1 MQGTPGADK
10 TAGGRSPTA
19 TPSGIERTGRRL
31 PTEASADNMAGLF
44 NIPMGML
51 GHLLSHHKLGEKAAP
66 CPLVTVVTGTEPKPS
81 PTSTDKTQN
90 GGGGPV
96 TGLLQRARPISRTLR
111 VGDGSLINDPQDSA
125 FEREKSPPQI
135 GCLRTYQQGPP
146 LKDLETML
154 DHLNPGGRYAPLMC
168 ETSQRVALVIPYRNR
183 ELQLRTVLYNL
194 HLMLRTQQLDYVI
207 FLVEQA
213 GSNTFN
219 RGMLMN
225 IGYAEA
231 IKTYN
236 YTCFVFHDV
245 DLIPE
250 DDRIYYGCGTNV
262 RHLSVAIDKFN
273 YRIVFPNLIGG
284 VTQLPRAAFEK
295 INGFSNLYFGWGGE
309 DDDLGI
315 RIRNAKLIVE
325 RQSIAIARY
334 RMIKHLHERSNAPN
348 PKRFQLLR
356 NTTRRIKNDGLN
368 TLKYRVLHKKEE
380 KLYANITVEIK
391 KEDYNL

>member
-1 MQGTPGADK
+1 MSIK
-10 TAGGRSPTA
+10 VA
-19 TPSGIERTGRRL
+19 TCVMAVLFIAQITFFFSFNTKSKIKVNQKYKIVSGIK
-31 PTEASADNMAGLF
+31 EALELN
-44 NIPMGML
+44 
-51 GHLLSHHKLGEKAAP
+51 
-66 CPLVTVVTGTEPKPS
+66 T
-81 PTSTDKTQN
+81 
-90 GGGGPV
+90 
-96 TGLLQRARPISRTLR
+96 SRTCTAIKIWKTK
-111 VGDGSLINDPQDSA
+111 D
-125 FEREKSPPQI
+125 KSMTTKPKMLPICPSTPPNQV
-135 GCLRTYQQGPP
+135 GCLRTYHQGPP
-146 LKDLETML
+146 LKDLETIL

-168 ETSQRVALVIPYRNR
+168 ETSQRVAIVIPYRNR

-194 HLMLRTQQLDYVI
+194 HLMLRTQQLDYGI

-262 RHLSVAIDKFN
+262 RHLSVAINKFN

-309 DDDLGI
+309 DNDLGF

-348 PKRFQLLR
+348 PIRFQLLK
-356 NTTRRIKNDGLN
+356 NAIRRINSDGLN

-380 KLYANITVEIK
+380 KLYTNITVEIK

>member
-1 MQGTPGADK
+1 
-10 TAGGRSPTA
+10 
-19 TPSGIERTGRRL
+19 
-31 PTEASADNMAGLF
+31 
-44 NIPMGML
+44 
-51 GHLLSHHKLGEKAAP
+51 
-66 CPLVTVVTGTEPKPS
+66 
-81 PTSTDKTQN
+81 
-90 GGGGPV
+90 
-96 TGLLQRARPISRTLR
+96 
-111 VGDGSLINDPQDSA
+111 
-125 FEREKSPPQI
+125 
-135 GCLRTYQQGPP
+135 
-146 LKDLETML
+146 ML

-315 RIRNAKLIVE
+315 RLSHQIPKG
-325 RQSIAIARY
+325 SITVRY
-334 RMIKHLHERSNAPN
+334 MVVSPNHE
-348 PKRFQLLR
+348 RFQLLR